1 MSPASV
7 LAVPH
12 GATERFPVSV
22 SVPTSR
28 RADPEGYRTGCAAC
42 GSDLT
47 GSWAARAGGSERHAE
62 VNCRRLANA
71 TNGPSGTCSG
81 MAPRHDKTFSVGG
94 ATWYC
99 LYLAEGRVPIGL
111 YDCDAASVGGVTD
124 ASEGAHGAGK
134 TEEEAGGGGGAAGR
148 RGYDGL

>member
-1 MSPASV
+1 
-7 LAVPH
+7 
-12 GATERFPVSV
+12 
-22 SVPTSR
+22 
-28 RADPEGYRTGCAAC
+28 
-42 GSDLT
+42 
-47 GSWAARAGGSERHAE
+47 
-62 VNCRRLANA
+62 
-71 TNGPSGTCSG
+71 